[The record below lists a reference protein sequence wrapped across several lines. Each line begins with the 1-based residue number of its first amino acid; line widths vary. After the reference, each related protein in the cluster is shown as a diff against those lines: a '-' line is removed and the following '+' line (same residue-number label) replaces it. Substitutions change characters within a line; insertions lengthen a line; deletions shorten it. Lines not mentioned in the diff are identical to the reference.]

1 MNDLSGIAYTAK
13 DAAEDKKASKE
24 TLKIY
29 WACLK
34 PSWKYILLSL
44 FLTTLD
50 AVFELLIPYF
60 SGLLISKGISPLQTG
75 VGVGQFNFQYIWLYG
90 GLIIGLALFAILAQG
105 LAMNVD
111 AKISSDFIE
120 RLRNTLF
127 WKAEQFSFG
136 NIGHF
141 PVSKL
146 TTMLSND
153 CNNVRFFVL
162 MLTRAGFKSPLMIL
176 ISFIFIFSMSW
187 MIGLITVPFSIG
199 AFVVIAVIIRRTR
212 PYFIETQSAIDKVNN
227 NVEEDTEGIR
237 EVKAFCREKYMD
249 DKFNDSNQALMD
261 VSFRAFS
268 RMAIVMAITQFAINI
283 TIGIIQYF
291 GGWNWLYTA
300 QGDNSLWLM
309 FNNGKMFDAGELSML
324 SNFTAALTMA
334 FSFLSLLLQFY
345 GRAEA
350 SKERIDRVLV
360 EPIEISYAPKEK
372 TADFDPDHLLDGRI
386 TFKNVSFTYVH
397 NLNKLALNPF
407 NLDVPSGKVIGIVG
421 GTGSGKS
428 TLVNLIPRLYDASQG
443 EVEIAGHNVKDYS
456 VQALRDDIGVVLQQN
471 VLFTG
476 TIRSNILWGKKEA
489 TEDEI
494 WEALD
499 IAQAKEFVQGF
510 NEGLDTPVVQ
520 GGKSVSGGQK
530 QRLCIARAIIK
541 KPKILILDDSTS
553 ACDME
558 TERKIKQGLFTKM
571 KGTTI
576 FIIAQR
582 ISSVK
587 DADEIIVL
595 DNGNEVG
602 RGTHEELL
610 KTCALYQ
617 EIDAI
622 QKKGVE

>member
-75 VGVGQFNFQYIWLYG
+75 AGVGQFNFQYIWLYG

-300 QGDNSLWLM
+300 QGENSLWLM
-309 FNNGKMFDAGELSML
+309 FNNGKIFDAGELSML

-372 TADFDPDHLLDGRI
+372 TVDFDPDHLLDGRVR
-386 TFKNVSFTYVH
+386 FKNVSFTYVH

-476 TIRSNILWGKKEA
+476 AIRSNILWGKKDA

>member
-1 MNDLSGIAYTAK
+1 MSEINSITYTAK
-13 DAAEDKKASKE
+13 DAEEDKIASKE

-34 PSWKYILLSL
+34 PSWKYIVLSL

-50 AVFELLIPYF
+50 AVFELLIPYL
-60 SGLLISKGISPLQTG
+60 SGMLITKGISELKMG
-75 VGVGQFNFQYIWLYG
+75 MGLGQPNFYYIWLYG

-120 RLRNTLF
+120 RLRNTIF

-153 CNNVRFFVL
+153 CNNMRFFVL
-162 MLTRAGFKSPLMIL
+162 MLTRAGFKSPLMII
-176 ISFIFIFSMSW
+176 ISFIFIFAMSW
-187 MIGLITVPFSIG
+187 MIGLITIPFSIG
-199 AFVVIAVIIRRTR
+199 AFVIIAVIIRKTR
-212 PYFIETQSAIDKVNN
+212 PYFIETQTAIDKVNN

-237 EVKAFCREKYMD
+237 EVKAFCREKHMD
-249 DKFNDSNQALMD
+249 EKFNDSNEALTE
-261 VSFRAFS
+261 VSFKAFS
-268 RMAIVMAITQFAINI
+268 RMAIVMAITQFAINV

-291 GGWNWLYTA
+291 GGWDWLYSV
-300 QGDNSLWLM
+300 QGNQMWLM
-309 FNNGKMFDAGELSML
+309 FNNGRMFDAGELSML

-350 SKERIDRVLV
+350 SKERIDRVLI
-360 EPIEISYAPKEK
+360 EPIDISYAPKPK
-372 TADFDPDHLLDGRI
+372 TKDFDPDHLADGRV
-386 TFKNVSFTYVH
+386 TFKNVAFTYVH
-397 NLNKLALNPF
+397 DLNKLALNPF

-428 TLVNLIPRLYDASQG
+428 TLVNLIPRLYDVSQG
-443 EVEIAGHNVKDYS
+443 EIEISGHNVKDYS

-476 TIRSNILWGKKEA
+476 TIRSNILWGKKDA
-489 TEDEI
+489 TDDEI
-494 WEALD
+494 WDALE
-499 IAQAKEFVQGF
+499 IAQAKDFVKSF
-510 NEGLDTPVVQ
+510 KDGLDTPVVQ

-587 DADEIIVL
+587 DADQIIVL
-595 DNGNEVG
+595 DNGKEVG

>member
-75 VGVGQFNFQYIWLYG
+75 AGVGQFNFQYIWLYG

-372 TADFDPDHLLDGRI
+372 TADFDPDHLLDGRV

-443 EVEIAGHNVKDYS
+443 DVEIAGRNVKDYS

>member
-1 MNDLSGIAYTAK
+1 MSEINSITYTAK
-13 DAAEDKKASKE
+13 DAEEDKIASKE

-34 PSWKYILLSL
+34 PSWKYIVFSL

-50 AVFELLIPYF
+50 AVFELLIPYL
-60 SGLLISKGISPLQTG
+60 SGMLITKGISELKMG
-75 VGVGQFNFQYIWLYG
+75 MGLGQPNFYYIWLYG

-120 RLRNTLF
+120 RLRNTIF

-153 CNNVRFFVL
+153 CNNMRFFVL
-162 MLTRAGFKSPLMIL
+162 MLTRAGFKSPLMII
-176 ISFIFIFSMSW
+176 ISFIFIFAMSW
-187 MIGLITVPFSIG
+187 MIGLITIPFSIG
-199 AFVVIAVIIRRTR
+199 AFVIIAVIIRKTR
-212 PYFIETQSAIDKVNN
+212 PYFIETQTAIDKVNN

-237 EVKAFCREKYMD
+237 EVKAFCREKHMD
-249 DKFNDSNQALMD
+249 EKFNDSNEALTE
-261 VSFRAFS
+261 VSFKAFS
-268 RMAIVMAITQFAINI
+268 RMAIVMAITQFAINV

-291 GGWNWLYTA
+291 GGWDWLYSV
-300 QGDNSLWLM
+300 QGNQMWLM
-309 FNNGKMFDAGELSML
+309 FNNGRMFDAGELSML

-350 SKERIDRVLV
+350 SKERIDRVLI
-360 EPIEISYAPKEK
+360 EPIDISYAPKPK
-372 TADFDPDHLLDGRI
+372 TKDFDPDHLADGRV
-386 TFKNVSFTYVH
+386 TFKNVAFTYVH
-397 NLNKLALNPF
+397 DLNKLALNPF

-428 TLVNLIPRLYDASQG
+428 TLVNLIPRLYDVSQG
-443 EVEIAGHNVKDYS
+443 EIEISGHNVKDYS

-476 TIRSNILWGKKEA
+476 TIRSNILWGKKDA
-489 TEDEI
+489 TDDEI
-494 WEALD
+494 WDALE
-499 IAQAKEFVQGF
+499 IAQAKDFVQSF
-510 NEGLDTPVVQ
+510 KDGLDTPVVQ

-587 DADEIIVL
+587 DADQIIVL
-595 DNGNEVG
+595 DNGKEVG

-610 KTCALYQ
+610 KTCSLYQ